1 MTPRATDSVT
11 LVEVAP
17 RDGLQHENRVIP
29 TDLKVAWIDALS
41 KTGLPVIEVTSFVR
55 PDRIPQLA
63 DAEEVMDRIMRHP
76 GTRYTALVP
85 NLHGLERALAHRPD
99 AIAVFTAASE
109 SFNRHNIET
118 GIEGAFER
126 MTPVIAEARRRALP
140 VRGYLSTAIGCPYE
154 GWIDPARVA
163 ALTERLFD
171 LGVDEVS
178 LGDTIGVGT
187 PKQVRTLLD
196 AVGARVPLARIAVH
210 FHDTYGQGIAN
221 VLTAVEAGIRTVDA
235 SLNGLGGCPFAP
247 GASGNVA
254 TEEVVY
260 LLEGMGLPTGVSL
273 PDLLAT
279 GDFLRPALTHSE
291 MSRLAHVPRT
301 SRWLDPGRSGRD
313 STPGCSVLD

>member
-1 MTPRATDSVT
+1 MSRPEDSVT
-11 LVEVAP
+11 VVEVAP

-41 KTGLPVIEVTSFVR
+41 ETGLPVIEVTSFVR

-63 DAEEVMDRIMRHP
+63 DAEQVLARIRRQP

-85 NLHGLERALAHRPD
+85 NLVGLKRALVHHPD

-118 GIEGAFER
+118 DIEGAFRR
-126 MTPVIAEARRRALP
+126 MTPVIAEARSRKLP
-140 VRGYLSTAIGCPYE
+140 VRGYLSTVIGCPYE
-154 GWIDPARVA
+154 GWIDPGRVA
-163 ALTERLFD
+163 ALTERLLA

-187 PKQVRTLLD
+187 PRRVRALLA
-196 AVGARVPLARIAVH
+196 AVAEHVPLSRIAVH
-210 FHDTYGQGIAN
+210 FHDTYGQGVAN
-221 VLTAVEAGIRTVDA
+221 VLTAIESGIRIVDA

-260 LLEGMGLPTGVSL
+260 LLGGMGLKTGIDL
-273 PDLLAT
+273 PKLLAA
-279 GDFLRPALTHSE
+279 GDFLRPALTHPE

-301 SRWLDPGRSGRD
+301 SPWLDPERPAGHQ
-313 STPGCSVLD
+313 TPGRLC